1 MLIEKYSL
9 GIGDRYGHQGTAQL
23 KALACAKE
31 DGVSIVPVWNKS
43 KREHSL
49 IGSSPKDARREADNA
64 VKELG
69 WKDSYYIDADHIGI
83 KTVDDFIQYC
93 NFFTIDVADFIGEY
107 PAEGIIKSF
116 TDKAAHYKGEIK
128 IPGIA
133 KQFEITDNKIN
144 AVAKKY
150 LVAIKE
156 AARIYNY
163 LVSIKG
169 LDNFVTE
176 VSLDENE
183 QPQSPEELFFIL
195 LGLSAENIK
204 IQTIAPKFTGRF
216 NKSIDYVGNVND
228 FIREFEDD
236 ICVIK
241 YAVKEFSL
249 PSNLK
254 LSIHSGSDKFSLY
267 KPIHNI
273 LMKHDVGVHLK
284 TAGTTWLEEVIGL
297 AEAGGEGTKIAKYI
311 YEQSF
316 NRIDEMMNP
325 YLTVLD
331 IDFDK
336 LPDPLDVYNW
346 SGEKFANTLRH
357 DQMNPAFNI
366 HFRQLVHV
374 GFKVAAEM
382 GDRYTNGL
390 IKYADIIAK
399 NVTENLYSRHIKPLF
414 LGK

>member
-9 GIGDRYGHQGTAQL
+9 GIGDRYGHQGSAQL
-23 KALACAKE
+23 RALICAKNE
-31 DGVSIVPVWNKS
+31 DVSIVPVWNKS
-43 KREHSL
+43 RREHSL
-49 IGSSPKDARREADNA
+49 IGSKPMDARIEADNA

-83 KTVDDFIQYC
+83 KTVDDFTQYC

-107 PAEGIIKSF
+107 PTEESVKSF
-116 TDKAAHYKGEIK
+116 IEKASIYKGEIE
-128 IPGIA
+128 IPGITRH
-133 KQFEITDNKIN
+133 FEITENKIN
-144 AVAKKY
+144 AIAKKY

-156 AARIYNY
+156 AARIYHH

-169 LDNFVTE
+169 PDSFITE

-183 QPQSPEELFFIL
+183 HPQTPEELFFIL
-195 LGLSAENIK
+195 LGLSMENIK

-216 NKSIDYVGNVND
+216 NKGIDYVGNVND

-236 ICVIK
+236 ICVIR
-241 YAVKEFSL
+241 YAVKEFAL

-254 LSIHSGSDKFSLY
+254 LSVHSGSDKFSLY
-267 KPIHNI
+267 KPIYQI
-273 LMKHDVGVHLK
+273 LKKHDAGLHLK

-316 NRIDEMMNP
+316 NRIDEMMKP
-325 YLTVLD
+325 YLTVVD

-336 LPDPLDVYNW
+336 LPNPIDVYNW
-346 SGEKFANTLRH
+346 SGEKLVDTLRH
-357 DQMNPAFNI
+357 DQFNPAFNI
-366 HFRQLVHV
+366 HFRQLVHI

-382 GDRYTNGL
+382 GDRYTKAL
-390 IKYADIIAK
+390 VKYADIIGK

-414 LGK
+414 IGE

>member
-9 GIGDRYGHQGTAQL
+9 GIGDRYGHQGAAQL
-23 KALACAKE
+23 RALINAKK

-49 IGSSPKDARREADNA
+49 IGSKPVDARVEADNA
-64 VKELG
+64 VKQLG

-83 KTVDDFIQYC
+83 KTVDDFIQHC

-107 PAEGIIKSF
+107 PSEENVKSF
-116 TDKAAHYKGEIK
+116 TKKASKYIGEIE

-133 KQFEITDNKIN
+133 GRFEINENKIN
-144 AVAKKY
+144 AIAKKY

-163 LVSIKG
+163 LVSVKG
-169 LDNFVTE
+169 PDSFVTE

-183 QPQSPEELFFIL
+183 QPQLPEELFFIL

-216 NKSIDYVGNVND
+216 NKGIDYVGNVND

-267 KPIHNI
+267 KPIHKV
-273 LMKHDVGVHLK
+273 LMKHDAGVHLK

-316 NRIDEMMNP
+316 NRIDEMMKP
-325 YLTVLD
+325 YLTVLN

-336 LPDPLDVYNW
+336 LPNPLDVNNW
-346 SGEKFANTLRH
+346 SGDKLANTLRH
-357 DQMNPAFNI
+357 DQSNPAFNI

-382 GDRYTNGL
+382 GERYTNAL
-390 IKYADIIAK
+390 IKYEDVIAK
-399 NVTENLYSRHIKPLF
+399 NVTENLYDRHIRPLF
-414 LGK
+414 IGK

>member
-9 GIGDRYGHQGTAQL
+9 GVGDRYGHQGTAQL
-23 KALACAKE
+23 QALINAKNK
-31 DGVSIVPVWNKS
+31 GVSIVPVWNKS
-43 KREHSL
+43 KREHLL
-49 IGSSPKDARREADNA
+49 IGSKPIDARREADKA

-83 KTVDDFIQYC
+83 KTVDDFIQCC

-107 PAEGIIKSF
+107 PSEESVKSF
-116 TDKAAHYKGEIK
+116 TKKASDYTGEIE
-128 IPGIA
+128 IPGI
-133 KQFEITDNKIN
+133 KKHFEITENKIN
-144 AVAKKY
+144 AFAKKY
-150 LVAIKE
+150 LVAINE
-156 AARIYNY
+156 AVRIYNH
-163 LVSIKG
+163 LVSVKG
-169 LDNFVTE
+169 TDSFVTE

-195 LGLSAENIK
+195 LGLSMGNIK

-216 NKSIDYVGNVND
+216 NKGIDYVGNVNQ

-267 KPIHNI
+267 KPIYKV
-273 LMKHDVGVHLK
+273 LKKHDVGVHLK

-316 NRIDEMMNP
+316 NRIDEMMKP
-325 YLTVLD
+325 YLTVVD

-336 LPDPLDVYNW
+336 LPNPLDVYNW
-346 SGEKFANTLRH
+346 SGEKLANTLRH
-357 DQMNPAFNI
+357 DQNNPAYNI
-366 HFRQLVHV
+366 HFRQLVHI

-382 GDRYTNGL
+382 GDRYTNAL
-390 IKYADIIAK
+390 IKYADVISK
-399 NVTENLYSRHIKPLF
+399 NVTENLYTRHIKPLF
-414 LGK
+414 LGA